1 MKITFEQAVQELQEA
16 ENAVILT
23 HRKPDGDTLGS
34 AAALCR
40 GLRAMG
46 KKAWVLKNPEV
57 TPRYRWLL
65 EGLEKDYAEG
75 GDFIIS
81 TDVADKALLPDNAGG
96 LGISLAFDH
105 HPSFKDFAEK
115 GFCDPGSAS
124 CGEIIFRFIKALRLE
139 FDKDMAS
146 AVYTAAAT
154 DTGCF
159 NFDNTTAFC
168 HETAAEC
175 IRAGA
180 DYKRINYNCFR
191 LKTKARVA
199 LEGYIYSHMSL
210 TCGGRAACA
219 VLTRDFIESI
229 GADDDDT
236 DNLSSLM
243 GQIDGIEVGSLL
255 TQTKDRMA
263 FKVSMRSRNVNVS
276 EICALFGG
284 GGHVSAAGCTIEGAA
299 AKERIERAVGERL
312 GF

>member
-1 MKITFEQAVQELQEA
+1 MISFEEA
-16 ENAVILT
+16 AGLLLSRDRFGILI
-23 HRKPDGDTLGS
+23 HAYPDGDAVGS
-34 AAALCR
+34 GYALM
-40 GLRAMG
+40 RALKEMG
-46 KKAWVLKNPEV
+46 KRARVICSQPIPQVYSYITDIDMPDFEPECYLSV
-57 TPRYRWLL
+57 
-65 EGLEKDYAEG
+65 
-75 GDFIIS
+75 
-81 TDVADKALLPDNAGG
+81 DVADLKLLGDGCEKYDG
-96 LGISLAFDH
+96 KVLLSVDH
-105 HPSFKDFAEK
+105 HGTNRLFAEHNIV
-115 GFCDPGSAS
+115 DASAS
-124 CGEIIFRFIKALRLE
+124 S
-139 FDKDMAS
+139 AS
-146 AVYTAAAT
+146 EMVLQLIDVLGVDIDRSIAECIYTSLST

-243 GQIDGIEVGSLL
+243 VQIDGIEVGSLL

-284 GGHVSAAGCTIEGAA
+284 GGHVSAAGCTIEGAD